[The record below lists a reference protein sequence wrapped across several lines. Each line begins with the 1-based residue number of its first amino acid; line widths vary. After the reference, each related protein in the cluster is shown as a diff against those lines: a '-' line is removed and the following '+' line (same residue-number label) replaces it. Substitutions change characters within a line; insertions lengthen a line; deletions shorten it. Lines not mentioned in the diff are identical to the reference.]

1 MTGQLFEHDSEQSA
15 ILNPETRTSCSIVNP
30 RKGRT
35 SSMTIVEPEPSP
47 HDYSPV
53 LEEEEA
59 QEEDIRANVLAT
71 IKTHMGIYEA
81 S

>member
-1 MTGQLFEHDSEQSA
+1 M
-15 ILNPETRTSCSIVNP
+15 LNPETRTSRSIAQHTHP

-35 SSMTIVEPEPSP
+35 SSMTIIEPEPSP

-59 QEEDIRANVLAT
+59 KEEDIRANVLAT

>member
-1 MTGQLFEHDSEQSA
+1 MIF
-15 ILNPETRTSCSIVNP
+15 NPETRTSHSIAHP

-53 LEEEEA
+53 LEAEESK
-59 QEEDIRANVLAT
+59 EEDIRANVLAT
-71 IKTHMGIYEA
+71 IKTHMRISE
-81 S
+81 SPQELEN

>member
-1 MTGQLFEHDSEQSA
+1 MV
-15 ILNPETRTSCSIVNP
+15 LNPETRTSNSIAHP

-59 QEEDIRANVLAT
+59 KEEDIRANVLAT
-71 IKTHMGIYEA
+71 IKFHMRIPE
-81 S
+81 SS